1 MFFIFTSLD
10 DEDILFE
17 KIIVELMFL
26 VKDMIEKM
34 LDI

>member
-1 MFFIFTSLD
+1 MFFILTSLD